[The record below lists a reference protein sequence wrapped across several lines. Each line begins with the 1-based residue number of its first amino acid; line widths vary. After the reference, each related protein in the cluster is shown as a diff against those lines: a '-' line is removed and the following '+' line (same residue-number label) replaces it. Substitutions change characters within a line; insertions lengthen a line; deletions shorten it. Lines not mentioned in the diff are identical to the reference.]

1 MKNKHHNYNSEA
13 KTNTYSD
20 SNWKQLYVSDAVA
33 GSRTMTISY
42 PAIQPISHLRF
53 APTTAF
59 SFLFRII
66 GVIALYSK
74 KKHSVKITECKTTF
88 LKKSPSLSPSIIYEL
103 GILVGGSFPKS

>member
-1 MKNKHHNYNSEA
+1 MLVGKGHVKNKHHNYNSEA

-20 SNWKQLYVSDAVA
+20 SNRKQLSFSDAVA
-33 GSRTMTISY
+33 GSRTVTISY

-66 GVIALYSK
+66 GAIVQ
-74 KKHSVKITECKTTF
+74 
-88 LKKSPSLSPSIIYEL
+88 
-103 GILVGGSFPKS
+103 